1 MGNLRKDTLP
11 LPESYVDCRDAFDE
25 GRMFVA
31 PCALGDTLYMVVCKS
46 KLMFDHRYDTWFA
59 YVKPTKLRHSNFFRV
74 LEEYGKTVFSSK
86 AFAQVCADALNKEA
100 MSGAYEKETTEKFRS
115 MR

>member
-1 MGNLRKDTLP
+1 MNIRNNSLP
-11 LPESYVDCRDAFDE
+11 LPESYADCRDAFDE
-25 GRMFVA
+25 GRIFVA

-46 KLMFDHRYDTWFA
+46 KMMFDYRHDTWFA
-59 YVKPTKLRHSNFFRV
+59 YVKPTKLCHSNFFRV

-86 AFAQVCADALNKEA
+86 AFAQMHVDALNKEA
-100 MSGAYEKETTEKFRS
+100 MSGKYDEEVIKKFPD